1 MMFDDNLFTFDGEF
15 LKYDG
20 KFVAKFDKNNP
31 MSEKRAVPA
40 FKIFLVQ
47 NFEPEEYFKLLE
59 TDLPLSIL
67 RSKGYV
73 SPLARRVLI
82 NFGYNPTKE
91 GLELYEKETGKT
103 LR

>member
-1 MMFDDNLFTFDGEF
+1 MFDSEKFKIEGDHLVYED
-15 LKYDG
+15 
-20 KFVAKFDKNNP
+20 KFVAKFNMKDHLMVN
-31 MSEKRAVPA
+31 RAIPA
-40 FKIFLVQ
+40 FISFLVQ

-59 TDLPLSIL
+59 TELPLSIL